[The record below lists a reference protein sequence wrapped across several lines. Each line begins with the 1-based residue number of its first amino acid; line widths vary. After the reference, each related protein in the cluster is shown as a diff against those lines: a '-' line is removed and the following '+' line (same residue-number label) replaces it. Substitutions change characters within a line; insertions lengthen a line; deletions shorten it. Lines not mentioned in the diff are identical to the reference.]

1 MKILGIV
8 GSKRKKG
15 NTSYLV
21 QEALEVAR
29 KEGLETELIFLSD
42 YSINSCTGCEGCK
55 DTYRCILDDDMQKI
69 YPLLMQADGII
80 LGSPTYWYNV
90 TADMKSFID
99 RCYSLEVIAEDD
111 RSCWVGVNEA
121 LGGKYAVVI
130 AVCEQQEEKYM
141 GFTAE
146 AMSKP
151 LVDLGYRVV
160 DTVKAIKLFKMG
172 EALKDEEALK
182 LAKRAGER
190 LVRTLKLRKE
200 IEAKLKLK
208 PLTWC

>member
-15 NTSYLV
+15 NTSCLV

-29 KEGLETELIFLSD
+29 KEGLETQLIFLGD
-42 YSINSCTGCEGCK
+42 YSIKDCTGCEGCK
-55 DTYRCILDDDMQKI
+55 DTYKCVINDDMQKI
-69 YPLLMQADGII
+69 YPLLLEADGVI

-90 TADMKSFID
+90 TADMKAFID
-99 RCYSLEVIAEDD
+99 RCYSLEAFAEDD
-111 RSCWVGVNEA
+111 RSCWVGINEA

-130 AVCEQQEEKYM
+130 AVCEQHDEKYM

-146 AMSKP
+146 AMTKP

-160 DTVKAIKLFKMG
+160 DTVKAIKLLG
-172 EALKDEEALK
+172 IGDALKDEKVLNQS
-182 LAKRAGER
+182 KRAGER
-190 LVRTLKLRKE
+190 LVKTLKLRKKME
-200 IEAKLKLK
+200 IKLNSKQIY
-208 PLTWC
+208 